1 MILDLIEFDIKGVFL
16 LKHQSSYDERGFF
29 TKDYEYQSHYSN
41 LNVEIK
47 ETFVSFSRS
56 NVLRGLHFQINKPQ
70 LKIVRCLTGEIYDVI
85 VDLRNNSNTFGKYLI
100 IHLNYSKHESLYIPK
115 GCAHGFY
122 AIQDSLISYKC
133 DELYNKS
140 TDTGIVYNDDIL
152 DIKWPKI
159 NNPIISK
166 RDLSLPRFDPNKTY
180 FSNLL

>member
-1 MILDLIEFDIKGVFL
+1 
-16 LKHQSSYDERGFF
+16 
-29 TKDYEYQSHYSN
+29 
-41 LNVEIK
+41 
-47 ETFVSFSRS
+47 
-56 NVLRGLHFQINKPQ
+56 
-70 LKIVRCLTGEIYDVI
+70 
-85 VDLRNNSNTFGKYLI
+85 
-100 IHLNYSKHESLYIPK
+100 
-115 GCAHGFY
+115 
-122 AIQDSLISYKC
+122 LISYKC